1 MPQLTAIHTTD
12 VTASHRL
19 QQPRALRPAPRAEP
33 DAERAGL
40 PAKAERGTVSPA
52 TSRGALRVPLVCGK
66 HHFDKTKSVSMCVG
80 GAVPTSSSRSHRLTP
95 FRSHHQLRIR
105 KEVGGGLPFLVP
117 SGFPVPNL
125 FRTPPV
131 GVGRRAYEGEARL
144 GGVAHLCGGRRTWGG
159 APVGG
164 REAGLWEGGSM
175 RGACAALPAR
185 SLLRWALERRLLC
198 RAGCNRSC
206 RSRRRW
212 RCERK
217 WTGQRQR
224 AVINHRPP
232 EPVKALSG
240 LMPLSVAASPTPS
253 VIV

>member
-1 MPQLTAIHTTD
+1 M
-12 VTASHRL
+12 
-19 QQPRALRPAPRAEP
+19 
-33 DAERAGL
+33 
-40 PAKAERGTVSPA
+40 SPA

-66 HHFDKTKSVSMCVG
+66 HHFDKTKSVSMCVWG
-80 GAVPTSSSRSHRLTP
+80 GGPHILIPKPSPDSIPKSPPA
-95 FRSHHQLRIR
+95 QN
-105 KEVGGGLPFLVP
+105 KEGRGGLPFLVP

-131 GVGRRAYEGEARL
+131 GAGRRAYEGEARL

>member
-1 MPQLTAIHTTD
+1 M
-12 VTASHRL
+12 R
-19 QQPRALRPAPRAEP
+19 
-33 DAERAGL
+33 
-40 PAKAERGTVSPA
+40 
-52 TSRGALRVPLVCGK
+52 
-66 HHFDKTKSVSMCVG
+66 
-80 GAVPTSSSRSHRLTP
+80 
-95 FRSHHQLRIR
+95 
-105 KEVGGGLPFLVP
+105 
-117 SGFPVPNL
+117 
-125 FRTPPV
+125 
-131 GVGRRAYEGEARL
+131 GRRAWAGWRTC
-144 GGVAHLCGGRRTWGG
+144 VGGRRTWGG

>member
-33 DAERAGL
+33 DAEHAGL

-105 KEVGGGLPFLVP
+105 KEVGGAPIFGPLWIPRAKSLPDP
-117 SGFPVPNL
+117 TCG
-125 FRTPPV
+125 
-131 GVGRRAYEGEARL
+131 GGEARL